1 MYIVCPEVEFP
12 SLSLIVSP
20 LGTIRLAP
28 AYIKFG
34 FAILFNSIS
43 LAIVVLYSIA
53 SLLRVSPL
61 CIIIVVVPPAD
72 GLFVFSGRGISSV

>member
-1 MYIVCPEVEFP
+1 M
-12 SLSLIVSP
+12 
-20 LGTIRLAP
+20 
-28 AYIKFG
+28 
-34 FAILFNSIS
+34 LFNSTS

-72 GLFVFSGRGISSV
+72 GLFVLSGRGISSV